1 MKKPTNVTV
10 LFTLLCPGFHLPC
23 SGRPCHPPPYLLPGC
38 LPPGVSG
45 SCRACEQQQGGM
57 ASRVPST
64 EDTRSRISN
73 HWTDKTD
80 FISHFTHWSISLSPL
95 PPPSLLFPKCM
106 FCLDLM
112 NKTWLLSPVFLSL
125 GELQCAVISVN
136 FCKFFLVHFG
146 NHISPSLLYSWDSF
160 PKSWQILNF
169 STTLDLVCFTNEI
182 IALIKWWYQSFKLP
196 PPSSVIS
203 SFFYFLSLPH
213 LFSIV

>member
-1 MKKPTNVTV
+1 MFVSLPKGPPSSQPTHWREHNRSVLKVTPTQLFKDQNTYMVIQYVLKNQNTKLKKPTNDTV

-80 FISHFTHWSISLSPL
+80 FISHFTHWSISLSP
-95 PPPSLLFPKCM
+95 P
-106 FCLDLM
+106 
-112 NKTWLLSPVFLSL
+112 
-125 GELQCAVISVN
+125 
-136 FCKFFLVHFG
+136 
-146 NHISPSLLYSWDSF
+146 SPS
-160 PKSWQILNF
+160 PPIPPF
-169 STTLDLVCFTNEI
+169 S
-182 IALIKWWYQSFKLP
+182 
-196 PPSSVIS
+196 
-203 SFFYFLSLPH
+203 
-213 LFSIV
+213 

>member
-38 LPPGVSG
+38 LPPAVSG

-80 FISHFTHWSISLSPL
+80 FISHFTHWSISLSPPSPP

-112 NKTWLLSPVFLSL
+112 NKTWLLFPCFSFSGWASMRSYFCQL
-125 GELQCAVISVN
+125 LQ
-136 FCKFFLVHFG
+136 
-146 NHISPSLLYSWDSF
+146 SF
-160 PKSWQILNF
+160 PGPFRKSYLSILA
-169 STTLDLVCFTNEI
+169 LLVR
-182 IALIKWWYQSFKLP
+182 
-196 PPSSVIS
+196 
-203 SFFYFLSLPH
+203 
-213 LFSIV
+213 